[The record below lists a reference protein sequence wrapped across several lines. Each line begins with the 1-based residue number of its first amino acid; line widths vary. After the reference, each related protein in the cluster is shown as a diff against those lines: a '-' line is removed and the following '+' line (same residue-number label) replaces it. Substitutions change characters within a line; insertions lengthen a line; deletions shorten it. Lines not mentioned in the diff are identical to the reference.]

1 MRGCGAEPRII
12 RCRDHIAAI
21 DHLPQPLHLLKHKV
35 GQRWRTV
42 RHDAGGRMR
51 PGHDR
56 PPSLGRGPGGN
67 DDDPGNRDRLVMQ
80 PRRAIENAIGGGA
93 VRRAPHWLLP
103 NDAAGAANEF
113 LLLRRVKRVLR
124 ISRAATL
131 CKQYRRGK
139 RREDIAGLDLHVRLN
154 LGSDRRCSSFVATEA
169 SSPFAGG
176 DEIKTARNP
185 LPDCYSIV
193 IELTRKVY
201 EPAILAWF
209 ASPSSNHVDPR
220 HCGSKE
226 PRVESCSE

>member
-1 MRGCGAEPRII
+1 MSALILE
-12 RCRDHIAAI
+12 
-21 DHLPQPLHLLKHKV
+21 
-35 GQRWRTV
+35 
-42 RHDAGGRMR
+42 
-51 PGHDR
+51 
-56 PPSLGRGPGGN
+56 
-67 DDDPGNRDRLVMQ
+67 
-80 PRRAIENAIGGGA
+80 AIEG
-93 VRRAPHWLLP
+93 V
-103 NDAAGAANEF
+103 AA
-113 LLLRRVKRVLR
+113 
-124 ISRAATL
+124 
-131 CKQYRRGK
+131 C
-139 RREDIAGLDLHVRLN
+139 
-154 LGSDRRCSSFVATEA
+154 CPEA